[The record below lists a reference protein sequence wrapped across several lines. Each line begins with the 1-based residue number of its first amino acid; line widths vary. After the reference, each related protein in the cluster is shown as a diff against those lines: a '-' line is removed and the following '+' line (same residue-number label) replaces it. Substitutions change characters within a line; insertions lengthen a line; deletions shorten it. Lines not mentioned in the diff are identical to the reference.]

1 MLFSTSVDSHGPPL
15 ARWPDDAGTMM
26 AKITHNTAPAATAAD
41 ACPLSVDHAG
51 AHMPAAPTDSPARYM
66 KQIHDL
72 QAVLEVS
79 RDITATNEL
88 LPLLRKVE
96 QAALR
101 VLDCERATVFL
112 YDRERHELVSRVS
125 TGVDEI
131 RFSADQGIAGEV
143 VRTGHIINVPDAYAD
158 PRFNPE
164 IDRKTGFRTR
174 NMVTFPL
181 LGFDKSTVG
190 VLQVL
195 NKHDGHFDPWDHD
208 LVETFGAQIG
218 VAVQRQI
225 LLDHFAEKQR
235 MEADLNIARDIQR
248 ELIPK
253 EPPNIEGYDIAGWN
267 KPADQTGG
275 DCFDY
280 FTLPDGSLAMT
291 IADATGH
298 GIGPALMIAECRALF
313 RATAS
318 MSTRLQEVTGRIN
331 NLLCADLPDDR
342 FVTSFFGIL
351 FPERNELSYLSAG
364 HGPLVKY
371 TAATDRIEELP
382 ANGVPLGIMPDL
394 DWSEPDT
401 FEMSP
406 GDILA
411 LVTDGYFEWKNA
423 ANEQFGTERIL
434 DIVRTH
440 RSRPACEIIRI
451 LNEAVLAF
459 AGGTSQAD
467 DLTALVV
474 KKL

>member
-1 MLFSTSVDSHGPPL
+1 MSIS
-15 ARWPDDAGTMM
+15 A
-26 AKITHNTAPAATAAD
+26 HNPATAVG
-41 ACPLSVDHAG
+41 PHA
-51 AHMPAAPTDSPARYM
+51 RCE

-72 QAVLEVS
+72 QVVLEVS
-79 RDITATNEL
+79 RDITATNDL
-88 LPLLRKVE
+88 IPLLQKIE
-96 QAALR
+96 SAALR

-112 YDRERHELVSRVS
+112 YDAERHELASRVS

-143 VRTGHIINVPDAYAD
+143 VRTGEIINVPDAYAD

-164 IDRKTGFRTR
+164 IDRKTGFKTR

-181 LGFDKSTVG
+181 VGFDKTIVG
-190 VLQVL
+190 VLQLL
-195 NKHDGHFDPWDHD
+195 NKHDGQFDPWDHD
-208 LVETFGAQIG
+208 LVETFGAQVG

-235 MEADLNIARDIQR
+235 MEADLNIAREIQR

-253 EPPNIEGYDIAGWN
+253 EPPNIKGYDIAGWN

-280 FTLPDGSLAMT
+280 FMLPDGSLALT

-318 MSTRLQEVTGRIN
+318 MSTKLQDVVGRIN

-351 FPERNELSYLSAG
+351 FPESDALSYLSAG
-364 HGPLVKY
+364 HGPLIKY
-371 TAATDRIEELP
+371 TRATDLMEELP
-382 ANGVPLGIMPDL
+382 ANGVPLGIMPDIN
-394 DWSEPDT
+394 WSEPDT
-401 FEMSP
+401 FKMIK
-406 GDILA
+406 GDMLI
-411 LVTDGYFEWKNA
+411 LVTDGYFEWKSP
-423 ANEQFGTERIL
+423 ANEQFGIERIL
-434 DIVRTH
+434 DLTRKN
-440 RSRPACEIIRI
+440 RDLPADEMIRL
-451 LNEAVLAF
+451 LNESVLSF
-459 AGGTSQAD
+459 AQGTCQAD
-467 DLTALVV
+467 DLTALIV

>member
-1 MLFSTSVDSHGPPL
+1 MGNMAST
-15 ARWPDDAGTMM
+15 
-26 AKITHNTAPAATAAD
+26 THNQGTAAG
-41 ACPLSVDHAG
+41 PHA
-51 AHMPAAPTDSPARYM
+51 HCQ

-72 QAVLEVS
+72 QVVLEVS
-79 RDITATNEL
+79 REISATQEL
-88 LPLLRKVE
+88 DLLLQKVE

-112 YDRERHELVSRVS
+112 YDKERHELASRVS
-125 TGVDEI
+125 TGVHEI

-143 VRTGHIINVPDAYAD
+143 VRTGEIINVPDAYAD

-164 IDRKTGFRTR
+164 IDKKTGFRTR

-181 LGFDKSTVG
+181 IGFDQNIVG

-195 NKHDGHFDPWDHD
+195 NKHDGQFDPWDHD
-208 LVETFGAQIG
+208 LVETFGAQVG

-225 LLDHFAEKQR
+225 LLEHFAEKQR

-253 EPPNIEGYDIAGWN
+253 EAANAPGFDVAGFN

-280 FTLPDGSLAMT
+280 FPLPSGMLAMT

-313 RATAS
+313 RATAN
-318 MSTRLQEVTGRIN
+318 MSNDMKEVTNRIN
-331 NLLCADLPDDR
+331 NLLCDDLPDDR
-342 FVTSFFGIL
+342 FVTAFFGAL
-351 FPERNELSYLSAG
+351 DPVSCSLTYLSAG
-364 HGPLVKY
+364 HGPLFHY
-371 TAATDRIEELP
+371 SRETDEMRELG

-394 DWSEPDT
+394 EWSDPDVVKLA
-401 FEMSP
+401 S
-406 GDILA
+406 GDMFV
-411 LVTDGYFEWKNA
+411 LVTDGFFEWKNRE
-423 ANEQFGTERIL
+423 NVQFGTDRIANL
-434 DIVRTH
+434 I
-440 RSRPACEIIRI
+440 RSRRDSSASQIISA
-451 LNEAVLAF
+451 LHDAVLAF
-459 AGGTSQAD
+459 SGGTTQDD
-467 DLTALVV
+467 DLTALVI